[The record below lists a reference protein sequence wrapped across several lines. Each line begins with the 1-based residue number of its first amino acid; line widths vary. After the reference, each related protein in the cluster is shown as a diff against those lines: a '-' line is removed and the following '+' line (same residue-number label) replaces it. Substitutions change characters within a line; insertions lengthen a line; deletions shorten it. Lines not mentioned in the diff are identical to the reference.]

1 LVDVIK
7 RPVDPAFAAG
17 FGLLVALLIVFAGI
31 TYWNTSRLIDAANSV
46 EHTRVVLGEL
56 DSLFSELRDAEAGER
71 GYVITGLPSYLDPY
85 KTALTALP
93 PALERIRGLV
103 TDNAAQRGR
112 AQRLTELVSEQ
123 LDLLRTNVA
132 KRDESGIAAA
142 SDDLIASRGKARMDA
157 IRALVMEMQKEERGL
172 LSERTSSNASLAR
185 TAIVTLSLGGLLMA
199 AFLGI
204 IWLLLRRDL
213 LRRQAAEDELRRVA
227 SIVASSEDAVIGESL
242 TGHVTAWNAAA
253 ERLFGYTAAEIM
265 GRSVSILEPGGLE
278 ENTARTLEKIHRGER
293 VLQFDTTRLRKDGA
307 VIPVSVSVSPIRD
320 ATGRLVGASK
330 IVRDISERK
339 EAERQLRLAK
349 EAAEEANLAKDRFL
363 AVLSH
368 ELRTPLTPVLLTA
381 QALEKRDLPA
391 DLHRSIEL
399 IRRNVDLEALLVD
412 DLLDVT
418 RITHGKLELKRQPV
432 DLHRLTENA
441 VETCRGDALDR
452 RQALLVELG
461 AGEHFA
467 EADPARMQQ
476 VLWNLVQNAVKFTG
490 EGGTIRVASDNPSPG
505 TIRIRVSDTG
515 RGIAPEALE
524 RVFDPFEQEGPGGR
538 SHKGLGLGLA
548 ISRALIQLHGG
559 SIHAQSPGI
568 GLGATFT
575 VTLPAHVEKRFA
587 SVPTG
592 SAGRSPKRPLT
603 ILLAE
608 DHVDTAEALSQLLAD
623 EGHRILAVSTVE
635 EAIAVGRR
643 EDVDL
648 LITDLGLPDGSGH
661 QLLGRL
667 REVRPVQGI
676 VLSGY
681 GMERDVAQSR
691 EAGFLDHLTK
701 PVNVE
706 RLLRVIDQFA
716 ART

>member
-1 LVDVIK
+1 MIK

-17 FGLLVALLIVFAGI
+17 FGLVVALLIVLAGI
-31 TYWNTSRLIDAANSV
+31 TYWNTSRLIDAASSV

-93 PALERIRGLV
+93 AALERVRGLV
-103 TDNAAQRGR
+103 TDNAAQRAR

-123 LDLLRTNVA
+123 LDMLRTNVA

-157 IRALVMEMQKEERGL
+157 IRALVTEMQGEERGL
-172 LSERTSSNASLAR
+172 LSERTSSTANLAR
-185 TAIVTLSLGGLLMA
+185 NAIVTLSLGGLLMA

-213 LRRQAAEDELRRVA
+213 LQRQAAEGELRRVA
-227 SIVASSEDAVIGESL
+227 SIVASSEDAIIGESL

-253 ERLFGYTAAEIM
+253 ERLFGYTAAEMM
-265 GRSVSILEPGGLE
+265 GRSVSILEPAGLE
-278 ENTARTLEKIHRGER
+278 GNTPRTLQRIHEGER

-307 VIPVSVSVSPIRD
+307 VVPVSVSVSPIRD

-339 EAERQLRLAK
+339 ESERQLRLAK
-349 EAAEEANLAKDRFL
+349 EAAEDANLAKDRFL

-381 QALEKRDLPA
+381 QALEKRDLPP
-391 DLHRSIEL
+391 DLHRAIEL

-441 VETCRGDALDR
+441 VETCRAEALAR
-452 RQALLVELG
+452 RQALVVDLG
-461 AGEHFA
+461 AREHFA

-476 VLWNLVQNAVKFTG
+476 VFWNLVQNAVKFTG
-490 EGGTIRVASDNPSPG
+490 EGGTITVASDNPSPG

-524 RVFDPFEQEGPGGR
+524 RVFDPFEQEGPGAR

-559 SIHAQSPGI
+559 SIHAESPGT

-587 SVPTG
+587 AVPVGT
-592 SAGRSPKRPLT
+592 ADPSPRRPLT

-608 DHVDTAEALSQLLAD
+608 DHADTAEALSQLLAD
-623 EGHRILAVSTVE
+623 EGHRILAVSSLE
-635 EAIAVGRR
+635 EAITVGRR
-643 EDVDL
+643 EEVDL

-667 REVRPVQGI
+667 REVRPIQGI